1 MTASITP
8 CPEETEEPIM
18 KPYRSLLFVPGHKP
32 TWVDKALRAGAHA
45 LILDLEDAV
54 PVSAK
59 AEARAAVA
67 DSIDRL
73 VGSGT
78 GVFVRVNPLD
88 TEHFGKDIAAVVRPG
103 LTGLLLPKVY
113 GRDDVVAYDALVTAA
128 EIEHGMPR
136 GSVGLVPSLET
147 ARSLANVDEIAAA
160 PRVLSLMAAAAKDA
174 DISREV
180 GFTWTPAG
188 LETLYLRS
196 KVVLAARAAGLRHIV
211 LGLWQEI
218 GDLDGLRAFA
228 RDNNRLGYG
237 GQVLIHPSHVAVVNE
252 EYGPSGAEL
261 DRLRRLVDTYERGA
275 ALGEGAVLFDGEHI
289 DLAHA
294 QHARDVLAVN
304 EENTEVAAV

>member
-1 MTASITP
+1 
-8 CPEETEEPIM
+8 M

-32 TWVDKALRAGAHA
+32 GWVDKALRAGAHA
-45 LILDLEDAV
+45 VILDLEDAV
-54 PVSAK
+54 PEAAK
-59 AEARAAVA
+59 QEAREAVA
-67 DSIDRL
+67 DSVDRL
-73 VGSGT
+73 AGCGT

-88 TEHFGKDIAAVVRPG
+88 TEHFGKDVAAVVRHG
-103 LTGLLLPKVY
+103 LTGLLLPKVH

-128 EIEHGMPR
+128 EIERGLPR

-147 ARSLANVDEIAAA
+147 ARSLAHVDEIAAA
-160 PRVLSLMAAAAKDA
+160 PRVVSLMAAAAKDA

-180 GFTWTPAG
+180 GFTWTPTG

-218 GDLDGLRAFA
+218 SDLDGLRTFA
-228 RDNNRLGYG
+228 ADNSRLGYG

-252 EYGPSGAEL
+252 SYGPGEPEL
-261 DRLRRLVDTYERGA
+261 ARLRRLVDTYERGA
-275 ALGEGAVLFDGEHI
+275 ALGEGAVLFEGEHI

-304 EENTEVAAV
+304 EENKEAATV